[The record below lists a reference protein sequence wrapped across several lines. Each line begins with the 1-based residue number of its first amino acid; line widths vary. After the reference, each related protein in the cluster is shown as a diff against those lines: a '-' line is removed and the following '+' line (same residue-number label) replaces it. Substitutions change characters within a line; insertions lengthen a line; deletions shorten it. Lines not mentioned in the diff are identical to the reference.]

1 MRNKYVKC
9 CRIPEKKCRP
19 LVKLFS
25 LDLNAVLISQLS
37 PLNRNIINR
46 YLTAMRTPIAE
57 FYELEFPFR
66 GEAETDE
73 NYFRVRRIKVNAA
86 EAPVVSKTIVFGIFN
101 RNGKV

>member
-1 MRNKYVKC
+1 MSNKYVKC

-37 PLNRNIINR
+37 PLNRNIVNR

-57 FYELEFPFR
+57 FCELEFPFR

-73 NYFRVRRIKVNAA
+73 NYFRVRRVKGKRGRDAS
-86 EAPVVSKTIVFGIFN
+86 SK
-101 RNGKV
+101 